1 MFFKIKNI
9 YFHIIFLICV
19 ALHVIFFYSINSMSY
34 FSRLNILI
42 YIYLSVFQVLFLDII
57 NDYLFIYLLAHI
69 ILDLFDNLIT
79 CVQNL
84 KTFIYFFIKNKYI

>member
-1 MFFKIKNI
+1 MCSLTC
-9 YFHIIFLICV
+9 YF
-19 ALHVIFFYSINSMSY
+19 FFYSINSMSY

-57 NDYLFIYLLAHI
+57 NDYLLVHI
-69 ILDLFDNLIT
+69 ILDLFGNLIT

-84 KTFIYFFIKNKYI
+84 KTFIYFFMKNKYIKSATERKQLC

>member
-1 MFFKIKNI
+1 MCSLTC
-9 YFHIIFLICV
+9 YF
-19 ALHVIFFYSINSMSY
+19 FFYSINSMSY